1 MFVQAT
7 KSKRQNKTYV
17 SYLVRESFRT
27 SQGPRSRTVC
37 NISALPPEVRE
48 LVAAALSGQT
58 CVVLEQIELSR
69 ALDYGGLAV
78 LRDAWQRFGL
88 EKLFAEVPQVRQ
100 RRLLQAMIFGRI
112 LFPGAKLALGE
123 RAAQREASRQGR
135 EDAHIG
141 RVRPIGGSSRWSCLR
156 FAPAAPTLKLSSP

>member
-1 MFVQAT
+1 MSYFILLFNLILCSICVAIMFVQAT

-37 NISALPPEVRE
+37 NISALPTEVRE

-58 CVVLEQIELSR
+58 CVVLERIELSH
-69 ALDYGGLAV
+69 ALDYGGLVV

-88 EKLFAEVPQVRQ
+88 EKLFAEVPQ
-100 RRLLQAMIFGRI
+100 F
-112 LFPGAKLALGE
+112 
-123 RAAQREASRQGR
+123 ASAGFC
-135 EDAHIG
+135 
-141 RVRPIGGSSRWSCLR
+141 RP
-156 FAPAAPTLKLSSP
+156 